1 MKNLLLIYA
10 FVLTSAI
17 LVSCSEDNSNDCEY
31 IAVLV
36 SGDDNWSILDVNTG
50 EFVYRN
56 EFKEKPSP
64 IVNDIFYVKKEKDP
78 FREFFNINNISNS
91 LNNKKYIDCTFF
103 QSGYAL
109 GLNKI
114 GAPFCIINTKG
125 EEKYLGKDIVWM
137 SEFSNG
143 TSVCTNK
150 NGKLGIVDTNGDWV
164 VKAGYDVIY
173 PFSNDGFAIVGKK
186 VESKPDS
193 YSIIDREGKKYYTF
207 NSDKYTPICG
217 MKNGVLPVRKDNK
230 VIYIDKDG
238 NRILEAGNYMSDARL
253 FYGIINDVSI
263 YVSEDKKM
271 GIMTSSGEKLIR
283 DKYDLLFPLKN
294 GVIMSC
300 LDNKSGLIDK
310 NDNQI
315 LKADYQNLIM
325 LKDNRYIVQE
335 ENGSYALID
344 KQGQEVCKE
353 TFSDISYDS
362 NAFGF
367 NTDIYTANNI
377 MVQLINHIKAAPKD
391 LFADKYD
398 EDSFIKEFLTD
409 GFESEND
416 EESEDNGFSEDEL
429 SSVQESLNEI
439 ANETLD
445 APNQESNPTVKLS
458 PRQLV
463 ESLLSDMRSRN
474 LTENDIKGYDS
485 KTLRILRNAIFAIHG
500 YKFKSSDLTT
510 FYNQFNWY
518 SARSNDVSAE
528 LNSHENYNVNFIKS
542 HE

>member
-50 EFVYRN
+50 EFLYRN
-56 EFKEKPSP
+56 EFKKMPST
-64 IVNDIFYVKKEKDP
+64 IVNDIFTVEKDKDH
-78 FREFFNINNISNS
+78 FYEFFNINNISNS
-91 LNNKKYIDCTFF
+91 LNNKKYVLSSPF
-103 QSGYAL
+103 QSGYAV
-109 GLNKI
+109 GLSKF
-114 GAPFCIINTKG
+114 GAPWCIINSKG
-125 EEKYLGKDIVWM
+125 EEKYLGKDIVGM
-137 SEFSNG
+137 TSFYNG
-143 TSVCTNK
+143 TSVCANK
-150 NGKLGIVDTNGDWV
+150 KGKLGIVDTNGDWI
-164 VKAGYDVIY
+164 VKADYDVIFT
-173 PFSNDGFAIVGKK
+173 FSDDGFAIVGKK
-186 VESKPDS
+186 IESKPDS

-207 NSDKYTPICG
+207 NSDKYIPICG
-217 MKNGVLPVRKDNK
+217 MKNGSVPVRKGNK
-230 VIYIDKDG
+230 VVYIDKDG
-238 NRILEAGNYMSDARL
+238 NRILEAGNYMNNARL
-253 FYGIINDVSI
+253 FYGINNDVSI
-263 YVSEDKKM
+263 YVSDDNKI
-271 GIMTSSGEKLIR
+271 GIMSSSGEKLIR
-283 DKYDLLFPLKN
+283 DKYDLLIPLKN
-294 GVIMSC
+294 GTFIAYIDKKC
-300 LDNKSGLIDK
+300 GLIDK

-315 LKADYQNLIM
+315 LKMDYQDLFALN
-325 LKDNRYIVQE
+325 DNRYIAQE
-335 ENGSYALID
+335 ANGFTLID
-344 KQGQEVCKE
+344 KQGQEICKE
-353 TFSDISYDS
+353 TFSKISYDEF
-362 NAFGF
+362 ALCY
-367 NTDIYTANNI
+367 NTNIYKAEELMEYMI
-377 MVQLINHIKAAPKD
+377 KFINTMPKD
-391 LFADKYD
+391 VFADKYD
-398 EDSFIKEFLTD
+398 EDSFIKEFLSI
-409 GFESEND
+409 GFESEDN
-416 EESEDNGFSEDEL
+416 EESESDEISEDEL